1 MALIVL
7 AGDKGSPGVTTTSL
21 AVAAVWPRRSLLA
34 ECDPHGGDLVYRVS
48 AEHGGPLDPNRGLIS
63 LAVSARRGLDP
74 SQLIDHSQRIQGGLD
89 VLVGLANA
97 EQTAG
102 VTGLWGGLARAFDRY
117 ADFPHGADVI
127 ADCGRVGPDSP
138 TLELMPQAA
147 LVLLVA
153 RADAE
158 QVAHVRDRV
167 NGLSLRL
174 HSSQGSTASVARPPI
189 GVLLIAEPKQA
200 KRIASQVGELLSH
213 TAGGAEV
220 LGVIAHDPEGAA
232 ALNGRARTRVDKSL
246 LVRSVRETVANITRR
261 YALTHA
267 GGLV

>member
-1 MALIVL
+1 MGLIVL

-21 AVAAVWPRRSLLA
+21 AMAAVWPRRSLLA
-34 ECDPHGGDLVYRVS
+34 ECDPHGGDLVYRLP
-48 AEHGGPLDPNRGLIS
+48 AEHGGPLDPNRGMIS

-74 SQLIDHSQRIQGGLD
+74 GQLVEHTQRIQGGLD
-89 VLVGLANA
+89 VLVGLGNA

-102 VTGLWGGLARAFDRY
+102 MTGQWGGVARAFDRY
-117 ADFPHGADVI
+117 ADYPHGADVI

-147 LVLLVA
+147 LVLVVA

-158 QVAHVRDRV
+158 QVAHARDRV

-174 HSSQGSTASVARPPI
+174 HANQGSTMSVSRPPI

-200 KRIASQVGELLSH
+200 KRIAAQVGDLLAN

-220 LGVIAHDPEGAA
+220 LGVIAYDPEGAA
-232 ALNGRARTRVDKSL
+232 ALNGRARTRVDKSM
-246 LVRSVRETVANITRR
+246 LVRSVRETVGNITRR
-261 YALTHA
+261 YGLLHA